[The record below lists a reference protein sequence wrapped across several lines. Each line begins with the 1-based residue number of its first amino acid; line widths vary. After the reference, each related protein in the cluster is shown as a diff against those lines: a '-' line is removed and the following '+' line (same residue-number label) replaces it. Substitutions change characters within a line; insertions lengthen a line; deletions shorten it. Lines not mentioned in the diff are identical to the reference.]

1 MTAPKDS
8 VAQAIIDARALL
20 DALVTNGWKEMHVV
34 SGDSEIFL
42 ARQGGRANPMR
53 HIPVPAPPAPAPSTE
68 GGQGRE
74 TKVQAPHVA
83 TLVSVLAVG
92 TSVAAGQSVATLRVL
107 EAETEVAATV
117 GGTIVRVDAVPG
129 DLLDYAALLLS
140 IEEGA

>member
-8 VAQAIIDARALL
+8 VSQAINDARALL

-53 HIPVPAPPAPAPSTE
+53 HVAVPAQPVTAPATQ

-74 TKVQAPHVA
+74 TEVQIPHVA
-83 TLVSVLAVG
+83 TLVRVLAVG

-107 EAETEVAATV
+107 EVESEVAATV
-117 GGTIVRVDAVPG
+117 GGTIVRVDAAPG